1 MKMSISTHLP
11 RILDTLNR
19 NNINL
24 FSALSLTSVV
34 YNNFGKFLSNKQSY
48 SANNPL
54 LKYQIIILNDKNK
67 TKDVEEKKSL
77 FKREIAELVSRNF
90 KLDGEKVRN
99 YFDNLKEIL
108 KSLKYT
114 IVDVEITTRTR
125 ALIGVST
132 SLGRLIFDSGIS
144 FDPYM
149 NLPYIPASEIK
160 GIVRSYIEDK
170 LGEQYAEEIFGNE
183 EREGNVNFTDAYPTG
198 SENFLFVPDVITPHY
213 NKKKSE
219 ADAEPTPIIHLT
231 IAPKVTFHFLIYY
244 KREDVGKPICDTLP
258 LVIMKG
264 LGARSSV
271 GYSLFELTKV
281 KVVR

>member
-1 MKMSISTHLP
+1 M
-11 RILDTLNR
+11 LNHV
-19 NNINL
+19 NLIFDNIINKLIYAKDINL

-34 YNNFGKFLSNKQSY
+34 YNNFGEFLSNNQSY

-54 LKYQIIILNDKNK
+54 LKYQIIIL
-67 TKDVEEKKSL
+67 KDVEEKKSL
-77 FKREIAELVSRNF
+77 FKREVAELVSRNF

-108 KSLKYT
+108 KLLKYT

-170 LGEQYAEEIFGNE
+170 LGEQDAEEIFGNE
-183 EREGNVNFTDAYPTG
+183 EMEGNVNFTDAYPTR

-213 NKKKSE
+213 NGKKSE
-219 ADAEPTPIIHLT
+219 AEAEPKPAIHLT
-231 IAPKVTFHFLIYY
+231 IAPKVTFRFLIYY
-244 KREDVGKPICDTLP
+244 KREDVGKPICDSLP
-258 LVIMKG
+258 LVIMRG

-271 GYSLFELTKV
+271 GYSLFELSKIEV
-281 KVVR
+281 IK

>member
-1 MKMSISTHLP
+1 M
-11 RILDTLNR
+11 LNHV
-19 NNINL
+19 NLIFDNIINKLIHIKDINL

-34 YNNFGKFLSNKQSY
+34 YNNFGEFLSNNQSY

-54 LKYQIIILNDKNK
+54 LKYRIIIL
-67 TKDVEEKKSL
+67 KDIKEKKSL
-77 FKREIAELVSRNF
+77 FKREIAELVSRNY
-90 KLDGEKVRN
+90 KLDGKKVRN

-132 SLGRLIFDSGIS
+132 SLGKLIFDSGIS

-170 LGEQYAEEIFGNE
+170 LGEQEAKEIFGDE
-183 EREGNVNFTDAYPTG
+183 EREGNVNFTDAYPTR

-219 ADAEPTPIIHLT
+219 ADAKPTPVIHLT
-231 IAPKVTFHFLIYY
+231 IAPKVSFRFLIYY
-244 KREDVGKPICDTLP
+244 KREDVGKPICDSLP
-258 LVIMKG
+258 LVIMRG

-271 GYSLFELTKV
+271 GYSLFELSKIEV
-281 KVVR
+281 IR

>member
-1 MKMSISTHLP
+1 MTIDFL
-11 RILDTLNR
+11 INTLELIKEEKC
-19 NNINL
+19 NINL

-34 YNNFGKFLSNKQSY
+34 YNNFGEFLSNNQSY

-54 LKYQIIILNDKNK
+54 LKYHIIIL
-67 TKDVEEKKSL
+67 KDVEEKKSL

-132 SLGRLIFDSGIS
+132 SLGKLIFDSGIS

-149 NLPYIPASEIK
+149 NLPYILASEIK

-170 LGEQYAEEIFGNE
+170 LGEQEAEEIFGNE
-183 EREGNVNFTDAYPTG
+183 EREGNVNFTDAYPTR

-219 ADAEPTPIIHLT
+219 ADAEPTPVMHLT
-231 IAPKVTFHFLIYY
+231 IAPKVSFRFLIYY

-271 GYSLFELTKV
+271 GYSLFELAKAE
-281 KVVR
+281 VVR

>member
-1 MKMSISTHLP
+1 M
-11 RILDTLNR
+11 LNR
-19 NNINL
+19 VNLIFDNIINKLIYGKDINL

-34 YNNFGKFLSNKQSY
+34 YNNFGEFLSNKQSY

-54 LKYQIIILNDKNK
+54 LKYQIIILKNVK
-67 TKDVEEKKSL
+67 EKKSL

-170 LGEQYAEEIFGNE
+170 LGEQDAEEIFGNE
-183 EREGNVNFTDAYPTG
+183 EREGNVNFTDAYPTR

-219 ADAEPTPIIHLT
+219 ADAEPTPVIHLT
-231 IAPKVTFHFLIYY
+231 IAPKVSFRFLIYY
-244 KREDVGKPICDTLP
+244 RREDVGKPICDTLP

-281 KVVR
+281 EVVR

>member
-1 MKMSISTHLP
+1 M
-11 RILDTLNR
+11 LNR
-19 NNINL
+19 VNLIFDNIINKLIYGKDINL
-24 FSALSLTSVV
+24 FSALSLTSIV
-34 YNNFGKFLSNKQSY
+34 YNNFGEFLSNKQSY

-54 LKYQIIILNDKNK
+54 LKYQIIIL
-67 TKDVEEKKSL
+67 KDVEEKKSL
-77 FKREIAELVSRNF
+77 FKREVAELVSRNF

-99 YFDNLKEIL
+99 YFDSLKEIL

-132 SLGRLIFDSGIS
+132 SLGKLIFDSGIS

-183 EREGNVNFTDAYPTG
+183 EREGNVNFTDAYPTR

-219 ADAEPTPIIHLT
+219 ADAEPTPVIHLT
-231 IAPKVTFHFLIYY
+231 IAPKVTFRFLIYY

-281 KVVR
+281 EVVR

>member
-1 MKMSISTHLP
+1 MTINFFVN
-11 RILDTLNR
+11 ILELIKGKQCNV
-19 NNINL
+19 NL

-34 YNNFGKFLSNKQSY
+34 YYNFGEFLSNNQSY

-54 LKYQIIILNDKNK
+54 LKYRFIIL
-67 TKDVEEKKSL
+67 KDIEEKRSI
-77 FKREIAELVSRNF
+77 FKREVAELVSRNF
-90 KLDGEKVRN
+90 RLDGEKVKK

-132 SLGRLIFDSGIS
+132 SLGKLIFDSGIS

-170 LGEQYAEEIFGNE
+170 LGEQEAKEIFGDE
-183 EREGNVNFTDAYPTG
+183 EREGNVNFTDAYPVKA
-198 SENFLFVPDVITPHY
+198 ENFLFVPDVITPHY

-219 ADAEPTPIIHLT
+219 ADAEPTPAIHLT
-231 IAPKVTFHFLIYY
+231 IAPKVTFRFLIYY
-244 KREDVGKPICDTLP
+244 KREDVGKPICDSIP
-258 LVIMKG
+258 LVIIRG

-271 GYSLFELTKV
+271 GYSLFELSKIEV
-281 KVVR
+281 IK

>member
-1 MKMSISTHLP
+1 M
-11 RILDTLNR
+11 LNHV
-19 NNINL
+19 NLIFDNIINKLIHIKDINL

-34 YNNFGKFLSNKQSY
+34 YNNFGEFLSNNQSY

-54 LKYQIIILNDKNK
+54 LKYRIIIL
-67 TKDVEEKKSL
+67 KDIEEKKSL
-77 FKREIAELVSRNF
+77 FKREVAELVSRNF
-90 KLDGEKVRN
+90 KLEGEKVRN

-132 SLGRLIFDSGIS
+132 SLGKLIFDSGIS

-170 LGEQYAEEIFGNE
+170 LGEQEAKEIFGDE
-183 EREGNVNFTDAYPTG
+183 EREGNVNFTDAYPTR

-219 ADAEPTPIIHLT
+219 ADAEPTPVIHLT
-231 IAPKVTFHFLIYY
+231 IAPKVSFRFLIYY
-244 KREDVGKPICDTLP
+244 KREDVGKPICDSLP
-258 LVIMKG
+258 LVIMRG

-271 GYSLFELTKV
+271 GYSLFELSKIEV
-281 KVVR
+281 IR

>member
-1 MKMSISTHLP
+1 MSISTHLP

-24 FSALSLTSVV
+24 FSALSLISVV
-34 YNNFGKFLSNKQSY
+34 YNNFGEFLSNNRSY

-54 LKYQIIILNDKNK
+54 LEYQIIILKNVK
-67 TKDVEEKKSL
+67 EKKSL
-77 FKREIAELVSRNF
+77 FKREIAELVSKNF
-90 KLDGEKVRN
+90 KLDGEKVKK
-99 YFDNLKEIL
+99 YFDNLKEVL

-132 SLGRLIFDSGIS
+132 SLGKLIFDSGIS

-170 LGEQYAEEIFGNE
+170 LGEQDAEEIFGNE
-183 EREGNVNFTDAYPTG
+183 EREGNVNFTDAYPTS

-219 ADAEPTPIIHLT
+219 ADAEPTPVIHLT
-231 IAPKVTFHFLIYY
+231 IAPKVTFRFLIYY
-244 KREDVGKPICDTLP
+244 KREDVGKPICDSLP
-258 LVIMKG
+258 MIIIRG

-271 GYSLFELTKV
+271 GYSLFELSKIEV
-281 KVVR
+281 IK

>member
-1 MKMSISTHLP
+1 MTINFFVD
-11 RILDTLNR
+11 ILKLIKER
-19 NNINL
+19 QCNINL

-34 YNNFGKFLSNKQSY
+34 YNNFGEFLSNNQSY

-54 LKYQIIILNDKNK
+54 LKYHIIII
-67 TKDVEEKKSL
+67 KDVEEKKSL

-90 KLDGEKVRN
+90 KLDGEKVKK

-114 IVDVEITTRTR
+114 IVDVEITTKTR

-132 SLGRLIFDSGIS
+132 SLGKLIFDSGIS

-170 LGEQYAEEIFGNE
+170 LGEQDAEDIFGNE
-183 EREGNVNFTDAYPTG
+183 EREGNVNFTDAYPTR

-219 ADAEPTPIIHLT
+219 ADAQLTPVIHLT
-231 IAPKVTFHFLIYY
+231 IAPKVTFRFIIYY

-271 GYSLFELTKV
+271 GYSLFELAKV
-281 KVVR
+281 EVVR

>member
-1 MKMSISTHLP
+1 M
-11 RILDTLNR
+11 LNHV
-19 NNINL
+19 NLIFDNIINKLIYAKDINL
-24 FSALSLTSVV
+24 FSTLSLTSVV
-34 YNNFGKFLSNKQSY
+34 YNNFGEFLSNNQSY

-54 LKYQIIILNDKNK
+54 LKYRIIIL
-67 TKDVEEKKSL
+67 KDIEEKKSL
-77 FKREIAELVSRNF
+77 FKREVAEIVSRNF
-90 KLDGEKVRN
+90 KLDGEKVKK

-132 SLGRLIFDSGIS
+132 SLGKLIFDSGIS

-170 LGEQYAEEIFGNE
+170 LGEQDAEEIFGNE
-183 EREGNVNFTDAYPTG
+183 EREGNVNFTDAYPTR

-219 ADAEPTPIIHLT
+219 ADAEPTPVIHLT
-231 IAPKVTFHFLIYY
+231 IAPKVTFRFLIYY

-264 LGARSSV
+264 IGARSSV

-281 KVVR
+281 EVVR

>member
-1 MKMSISTHLP
+1 M
-11 RILDTLNR
+11 LNHV
-19 NNINL
+19 NLIFDNIINKLIYAKDINL

-34 YNNFGKFLSNKQSY
+34 YNNFGEFLSNNQSY

-54 LKYQIIILNDKNK
+54 LKYRIIIL
-67 TKDVEEKKSL
+67 KDVEEKRSI

-99 YFDNLKEIL
+99 YFDNLKEVL

-132 SLGRLIFDSGIS
+132 SLGKLIFDSGIS

-160 GIVRSYIEDK
+160 GIVRSHIEDK
-170 LGEQYAEEIFGNE
+170 LGKQDTEEIFGNE
-183 EREGNVNFTDAYPTG
+183 EREGNVNFTDAYPTR

-219 ADAEPTPIIHLT
+219 ADAQPTPAIHLT
-231 IAPKVTFHFLIYY
+231 IAPKVTFRFLIYY

-264 LGARSSV
+264 IGARSSV

-281 KVVR
+281 EVVR

>member
-1 MKMSISTHLP
+1 M
-11 RILDTLNR
+11 LNHV
-19 NNINL
+19 NLIFDNIINKLIYAKDINL

-34 YNNFGKFLSNKQSY
+34 YNNFGEFLSNNQSY

-54 LKYQIIILNDKNK
+54 LKYHIIIL
-67 TKDVEEKKSL
+67 KDVEAKRSI

-108 KSLKYT
+108 KLLKYT

-170 LGEQYAEEIFGNE
+170 LGEQDAEEIFGNE
-183 EREGNVNFTDAYPTG
+183 EMEGNVNFTDAYPTR

-219 ADAEPTPIIHLT
+219 ADAEPTPVIHLT
-231 IAPKVTFHFLIYY
+231 IAPKVSFRFLIYY
-244 KREDVGKPICDTLP
+244 KREDVGKPICDSLP
-258 LVIMKG
+258 LVIMRG

-271 GYSLFELTKV
+271 GYSLFELSKIEV
-281 KVVR
+281 IR

>member
-1 MKMSISTHLP
+1 M
-11 RILDTLNR
+11 LNHI
-19 NNINL
+19 NLIFDNIINKLIYAKDINL

-34 YNNFGKFLSNKQSY
+34 YNNFGEFLSNNQSY

-54 LKYQIIILNDKNK
+54 LKYQIIIL
-67 TKDVEEKKSL
+67 KDVEEKKSL
-77 FKREIAELVSRNF
+77 FKREIAELASRNF
-90 KLDGEKVRN
+90 KLDGEKVKK
-99 YFDNLKEIL
+99 YFDSLKEIL

-160 GIVRSYIEDK
+160 GIVRSYIEGK
-170 LGEQYAEEIFGNE
+170 LGEQDAEEIFGNE
-183 EREGNVNFTDAYPTG
+183 EMEGNVNFTDAYPIR

-219 ADAEPTPIIHLT
+219 ADAEPTPVIHLT
-231 IAPKVTFHFLIYY
+231 IAPKVTFRFLIYY
-244 KREDVGKPICDTLP
+244 KREDVGKPICDSLP
-258 LVIMKG
+258 MIIIRG

-271 GYSLFELTKV
+271 GYSLFELSKIEV
-281 KVVR
+281 IK

>member
-1 MKMSISTHLP
+1 MTINFFVD
-11 RILDTLNR
+11 ILKLIKERQCNV
-19 NNINL
+19 NL
-24 FSALSLTSVV
+24 FSVLSLTSVV
-34 YNNFGKFLSNKQSY
+34 YNNFGEFLSNNHSY

-54 LKYQIIILNDKNK
+54 LKYRIIIL
-67 TKDVEEKKSL
+67 KDVEEKRSI
-77 FKREIAELVSRNF
+77 FKREVAELVSRNF
-90 KLDGEKVRN
+90 KLDGEKVKK

-114 IVDVEITTRTR
+114 IVDVEITTKTR

-132 SLGRLIFDSGIS
+132 SLGKLIFDSGIS

-160 GIVRSYIEDK
+160 GIVRSHIEEK
-170 LGEQYAEEIFGNE
+170 LGEQEAKEIFGDE
-183 EREGNVNFTDAYPTG
+183 EREGNVNFTDAYPTR
-198 SENFLFVPDVITPHY
+198 SESFLFVPDVITPHY

-219 ADAEPTPIIHLT
+219 ADAQPTPVIHLT
-231 IAPKVTFHFLIYY
+231 IAPKVTFRFLIYY

-281 KVVR
+281 EVVR

>member
-1 MKMSISTHLP
+1 MTINFFVD
-11 RILDTLNR
+11 ILKLIKER
-19 NNINL
+19 QCNINL

-34 YNNFGKFLSNKQSY
+34 YNNFGEFLSNNQSY

-54 LKYQIIILNDKNK
+54 LKYHIIIL
-67 TKDVEEKKSL
+67 KDVEEKKSL
-77 FKREIAELVSRNF
+77 FKREVAEIVSRNF
-90 KLDGEKVRN
+90 KLDGEKVKK

-125 ALIGVST
+125 TLIGVST
-132 SLGRLIFDSGIS
+132 SLGKLIFDSGIS

-160 GIVRSYIEDK
+160 GIVRSHIEDK
-170 LGEQYAEEIFGNE
+170 LGEQEAKEIFGDE
-183 EREGNVNFTDAYPTG
+183 EREGNVNFTDAYPTR

-219 ADAEPTPIIHLT
+219 ADAQPTPVIHLT
-231 IAPKVTFHFLIYY
+231 IASKATFRFLIYY

-264 LGARSSV
+264 IGARSSV

-281 KVVR
+281 EVVR

>member
-1 MKMSISTHLP
+1 MKMSISTHLL
-11 RILDTLNR
+11 RILNILNR

-24 FSALSLTSVV
+24 SSALSLTSIV
-34 YNNFGKFLSNKQSY
+34 YNNFGEFLSNKHSY

-54 LKYQIIILNDKNK
+54 LKYRIIILNDKNK
-67 TKDVEEKKSL
+67 TKDVEEKRSI

-90 KLDGEKVRN
+90 KLEGEKVRN
-99 YFDNLKEIL
+99 YFDNLKEVL

-114 IVDVEITTRTR
+114 IVDVEITTKTR

-160 GIVRSYIEDK
+160 GIVRSHIEEK
-170 LGEQYAEEIFGNE
+170 LGEQDAEEIFGNE
-183 EREGNVNFTDAYPTG
+183 EREGNVNLTDAYPTR

-219 ADAEPTPIIHLT
+219 ADAQPTPVIHLT
-231 IAPKVTFHFLIYY
+231 IAPKVTFRFLIYY

-271 GYSLFELTKV
+271 GYSLFELSKIEV
-281 KVVR
+281 IR

>member
-1 MKMSISTHLP
+1 MEMSISTHLP

-24 FSALSLTSVV
+24 FSALSLISVV
-34 YNNFGKFLSNKQSY
+34 YNNFGEFLSNNRSY

-54 LKYQIIILNDKNK
+54 LEYQIIILKNVK
-67 TKDVEEKKSL
+67 EKKSL
-77 FKREIAELVSRNF
+77 FKREIAELVSKNF
-90 KLDGEKVRN
+90 KLDGEKVKK
-99 YFDNLKEIL
+99 YFDNLKEVL

-132 SLGRLIFDSGIS
+132 SLGKLIFDSGIS

-170 LGEQYAEEIFGNE
+170 LGEQDAEEIFGNE
-183 EREGNVNFTDAYPTG
+183 EMEGNVNFTDAYPTG

-219 ADAEPTPIIHLT
+219 ADAEPTPVIHLT
-231 IAPKVTFHFLIYY
+231 IAPKVTFRFLIYY
-244 KREDVGKPICDTLP
+244 KREDVGKPICDSLP
-258 LVIMKG
+258 MIIIRG

-271 GYSLFELTKV
+271 GYSLFELSKIEV
-281 KVVR
+281 IK

>member
-1 MKMSISTHLP
+1 MTIDFL
-11 RILDTLNR
+11 INTLELIKEEKC
-19 NNINL
+19 NINL
-24 FSALSLTSVV
+24 FSVLSLTSVV
-34 YNNFGKFLSNKQSY
+34 YNNFGEFLSNNQSY

-54 LKYQIIILNDKNK
+54 LKYQIIIL
-67 TKDVEEKKSL
+67 KDVEEKKSL
-77 FKREIAELVSRNF
+77 FKREVAELVSRNF

-108 KSLKYT
+108 KLLKYT

-170 LGEQYAEEIFGNE
+170 LGEQDAEEIFGNE
-183 EREGNVNFTDAYPTG
+183 EMEGNVNFTDAYPTR

-219 ADAEPTPIIHLT
+219 ADAEPTPVIHLT
-231 IAPKVTFHFLIYY
+231 IAPKVTFRFLIYY
-244 KREDVGKPICDTLP
+244 KREDVGKPICDSLP
-258 LVIMKG
+258 LVIIRG

-271 GYSLFELTKV
+271 GYSLFELSKIEV
-281 KVVR
+281 IR

>member
-1 MKMSISTHLP
+1 MEMSISTHLP

-24 FSALSLTSVV
+24 FSALSLTSIV
-34 YNNFGKFLSNKQSY
+34 YNNFGEFLSNNRSY

-54 LKYQIIILNDKNK
+54 LEYQIIILKNVK
-67 TKDVEEKKSL
+67 EKKSL
-77 FKREIAELVSRNF
+77 FKREIAELVSKNF
-90 KLDGEKVRN
+90 KLDGEKVKK
-99 YFDNLKEIL
+99 YFDNLKEVL

-132 SLGRLIFDSGIS
+132 SLGKLIFDSGIS

-170 LGEQYAEEIFGNE
+170 LGEQDAEEIFGNE
-183 EREGNVNFTDAYPTG
+183 EMEGNVNFTDAYPTG

-219 ADAEPTPIIHLT
+219 ADAEPTPVIHLT
-231 IAPKVTFHFLIYY
+231 IAPKVTFRFLIYY
-244 KREDVGKPICDTLP
+244 KREDVGKPICDSLP
-258 LVIMKG
+258 MIIIRG

-271 GYSLFELTKV
+271 GYSLFELSKIEV
-281 KVVR
+281 IK

>member
-1 MKMSISTHLP
+1 MTINFFVN
-11 RILDTLNR
+11 ILELIKGKQCNV
-19 NNINL
+19 NL

-34 YNNFGKFLSNKQSY
+34 YYNFGEFLSNNQSY

-54 LKYQIIILNDKNK
+54 LKYRFIIL
-67 TKDVEEKKSL
+67 KDIEEKRSI
-77 FKREIAELVSRNF
+77 FKREVAELVSRNF
-90 KLDGEKVRN
+90 RLDGEKVKK

-132 SLGRLIFDSGIS
+132 SLGKLIFDSGIS

-160 GIVRSYIEDK
+160 GIVRSHIEDK
-170 LGEQYAEEIFGNE
+170 LGKQEAKEIFGNE
-183 EREGNVNFTDAYPTG
+183 EREGNVNFTDAYPTR

-213 NKKKSE
+213 SKKKSE
-219 ADAEPTPIIHLT
+219 ADAEPTPVIHLT
-231 IAPKVTFHFLIYY
+231 IAPKVTFRFLIYY

-271 GYSLFELTKV
+271 GYSLFELSKIEV
-281 KVVR
+281 IR

>member
-1 MKMSISTHLP
+1 MTINFFVD
-11 RILDTLNR
+11 ILKLIKERQCNV
-19 NNINL
+19 NL
-24 FSALSLTSVV
+24 FSVLSLTSVV
-34 YNNFGKFLSNKQSY
+34 YNNFGEFLSNNHSY

-54 LKYQIIILNDKNK
+54 LKYRIIIL
-67 TKDVEEKKSL
+67 KDVEEKRSI
-77 FKREIAELVSRNF
+77 FKREVAELVSRNF
-90 KLDGEKVRN
+90 KLDGEKVKK

-114 IVDVEITTRTR
+114 IVDVEITTKTR

-132 SLGRLIFDSGIS
+132 SLGKLIFDSGIS

-160 GIVRSYIEDK
+160 GIVRSHIEEK
-170 LGEQYAEEIFGNE
+170 LGEQEAKEIFGDE
-183 EREGNVNFTDAYPTG
+183 EREGNVNFTDAYPTR

-219 ADAEPTPIIHLT
+219 ADAQPTPVIHLT
-231 IAPKVTFHFLIYY
+231 IAPKVTFRFLIYY

-281 KVVR
+281 EVVR

>member
-1 MKMSISTHLP
+1 MTIDFLVN
-11 RILDTLNR
+11 ILELIKEKQC
-19 NNINL
+19 NINL
-24 FSALSLTSVV
+24 FSALSLTSIV
-34 YNNFGKFLSNKQSY
+34 YNNFGEFLSNNQSY

-54 LKYQIIILNDKNK
+54 LKYHIIILNDKNK

-77 FKREIAELVSRNF
+77 FKREVAELVSRNF
-90 KLDGEKVRN
+90 KLDGEKVKK

-170 LGEQYAEEIFGNE
+170 LGEQDAEKIFGNE
-183 EREGNVNFTDAYPTG
+183 EMEGNVNFTDAYPTRP
-198 SENFLFVPDVITPHY
+198 ENFLFVPDVITPHY

-219 ADAEPTPIIHLT
+219 ADAEPKPAIHLT
-231 IAPKVTFHFLIYY
+231 IAPKVTFRFLIYY
-244 KREDVGKPICDTLP
+244 KREDVGKPICDSLP
-258 LVIMKG
+258 LVIIRG

-271 GYSLFELTKV
+271 GYSLFELSKIEV
-281 KVVR
+281 IK